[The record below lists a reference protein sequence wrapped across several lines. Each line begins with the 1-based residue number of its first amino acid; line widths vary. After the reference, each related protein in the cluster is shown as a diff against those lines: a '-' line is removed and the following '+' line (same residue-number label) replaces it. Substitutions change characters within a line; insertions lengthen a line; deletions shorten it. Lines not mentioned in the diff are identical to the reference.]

1 MDEAEAGGA
10 VIVGVA
16 DEAGAA
22 ALVCVLRCDM
32 RSSLDENLLPHTSFP
47 FIQLQTCA
55 DDGADREGVSVAAAP
70 LAVDTVEDAG
80 GEAAEV
86 GINVGGGGSDGPD
99 GPESGGGS
107 KSPDGYGKGGGRTPA
122 AAA

>member
-1 MDEAEAGGA
+1 MIGS
-10 VIVGVA
+10 VA
-16 DEAGAA
+16 DEAEAA

-55 DDGADREGVSVAAAP
+55 DDGAADREGVGVVAAP
-70 LAVDTVEDAG
+70 LTVDTVEDAG

-86 GINVGGGGSDGPD
+86 GSSVGGGRA

-107 KSPDGYGKGGGRTPA
+107 KSPDGYGKGGGRIPA